1 MREGG
6 SGSGGREGRLRKGT
20 SEEGIDGAK
29 ERGQGGSERREEGAT
44 QRGRGEGEERG
55 RKGDREGGNL
65 QGRYPE
71 EDTGQYTLY
80 SRESTKQHTT
90 RPLPLR
96 LWDYGYCDAS

>member
-20 SEEGIDGAK
+20 SKEWMDGAK

-44 QRGRGEGEERG
+44 ERGRREREEHG
-55 RKGDREGGNL
+55 RKGDREAGIFKGG
-65 QGRYPE
+65 
-71 EDTGQYTLY
+71 TLRRTLAS
-80 SRESTKQHTT
+80 SRERTKQHTT

-96 LWDYGYCDAS
+96 LWYCGYCDAS

>member
-20 SEEGIDGAK
+20 SEEGMDGAN
-29 ERGQGGSERREEGAT
+29 ERGKGGGGSNGARERRKGGA
-44 QRGRGEGEERG
+44 
-55 RKGDREGGNL
+55 REIGGGKL
-65 QGRYPE
+65 QGKYPE

-80 SRESTKQHTT
+80 SRECTKQHTT

-96 LWDYGYCDAS
+96 LWYNGYCNAS